1 MLYQCTLYSILYIR
15 SFIYLLFISFSKQ
28 LNFVWGEKQNT
39 HIPPPVGHMI
49 DWRRAE
55 VRDPI
60 HSRTQMPSEFTS
72 LRNDQCQKHF
82 IIPFTHR
89 VGWAG
94 RKFKYRPMFNLFMI
108 IFGFLVFSWMLLCHF
123 TRFLH
128 VRHAESWND
137 RNLTGLPKYKME
149 SQFRLGKFRQILQNW
164 LFLLNFLFATWG
176 SEKHYT

>member
-1 MLYQCTLYSILYIR
+1 MQIKTIQSVHYCMLYQCTLYSILYIR

-39 HIPPPVGHMI
+39 HIPPPPVGHMI

-94 RKFKYRPMFNLFMI
+94 RKYYFSLKIPVTH
-108 IFGFLVFSWMLLCHF
+108 GFPACPNAPYVILPAFLNVVFTCW
-123 TRFLH
+123 
-128 VRHAESWND
+128 
-137 RNLTGLPKYKME
+137 
-149 SQFRLGKFRQILQNW
+149 I
-164 LFLLNFLFATWG
+164 
-176 SEKHYT
+176 

>member
-1 MLYQCTLYSILYIR
+1 MQIKTIQSVHYCMLYQCTLYSILYIR

-72 LRNDQCQKHF
+72 LKKWPMSKAFYYSFYPQGWL
-82 IIPFTHR
+82 
-89 VGWAG
+89 GWA
-94 RKFKYRPMFNLFMI
+94 KILFQLENS
-108 IFGFLVFSWMLLCHF
+108 GDSWIPGMPECPVCHF
-123 TRFLH
+123 TGFFECRLYMLDL
-128 VRHAESWND
+128 E
-137 RNLTGLPKYKME
+137 
-149 SQFRLGKFRQILQNW
+149 FR
-164 LFLLNFLFATWG
+164 
-176 SEKHYT
+176 

>member
-1 MLYQCTLYSILYIR
+1 MYSILYIR

-89 VGWAG
+89 VGRAG
-94 RKFKYRPMFNLFMI
+94 RKFY
-108 IFGFLVFSWMLLCHF
+108 FSLKIPALMDS
-123 TRFLH
+123 
-128 VRHAESWND
+128 RHARMPRMSFY
-137 RNLTGLPKYKME
+137 RLFCRSSLHTGLRDWIGNV
-149 SQFRLGKFRQILQNW
+149 QFFSLINNIKKVQHIMIHLW
-164 LFLLNFLFATWG
+164 FL
-176 SEKHYT
+176 K